1 MTTFLTLTVYIFIYI
16 YIYIALLALDGQFS
30 HVTNKQANEIKKLY
44 LDLDEYEKKAI
55 VFSQSSKKPKK
66 STGHVG
72 TEAMARY

>member
-1 MTTFLTLTVYIFIYI
+1 MDFHRQFGHMTT
-16 YIYIALLALDGQFS
+16 
-30 HVTNKQANEIKKLY
+30 VTNKQFGHANEIKKLY